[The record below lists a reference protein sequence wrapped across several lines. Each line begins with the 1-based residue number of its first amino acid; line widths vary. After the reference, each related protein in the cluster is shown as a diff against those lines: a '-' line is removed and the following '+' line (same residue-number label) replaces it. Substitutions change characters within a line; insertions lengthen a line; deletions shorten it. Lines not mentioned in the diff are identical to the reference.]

1 MRLGVG
7 RLVLALAS
15 VIVRM
20 NGDHAAAD
28 LFAFAFLGSATLN
41 LYRTRDLRPA
51 VRIVRS

>member
-1 MRLGVG
+1 MRIGVG

-15 VIVRM
+15 VMVRM
-20 NGDHAAAD
+20 TGDHAAAD

-51 VRIVRS
+51 IRTARS

>member
-7 RLVLALAS
+7 RLVLAIAS

-28 LFAFAFLGSATLN
+28 LLAFAFLTGATLN
-41 LYRTRDLRPA
+41 LYRGGELRAIARP
-51 VRIVRS
+51 VRP